1 MLHRT
6 VLKLDGQQGSTN
18 GSLKSELIHRPW
30 SDIGSNH
37 TAKIYRYKIHAMYHT
52 RAL

>member
-6 VLKLDGQQGSTN
+6 VLKLDGQGSNN
-18 GSLKSELIHRPW
+18 GFLKSELIHRPW

-37 TAKIYRYKIHAMYHT
+37 TAKIYRYKILMLHGIKV
-52 RAL
+52 L

>member
-6 VLKLDGQQGSTN
+6 VLKLDSLQGSN
-18 GSLKSELIHRPW
+18 NSFLKSELIHRPW

-37 TAKIYRYKIHAMYHT
+37 TAKIYRYEIEIIN
-52 RAL
+52 